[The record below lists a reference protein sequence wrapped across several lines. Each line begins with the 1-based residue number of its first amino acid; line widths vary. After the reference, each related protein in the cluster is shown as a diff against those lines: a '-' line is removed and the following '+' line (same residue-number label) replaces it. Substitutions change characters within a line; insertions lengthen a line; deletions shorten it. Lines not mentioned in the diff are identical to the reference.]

1 VLRPRADQLQQT
13 VAELRRVTPRG
24 MGRSYGDASL
34 GVDGSIVL
42 VTDDC
47 QRVLALDRQTG
58 KITAEA
64 GVSLQAIIDAVLPH
78 GWFLPV
84 TPGTRFVSL
93 GGAIAGNVHGKNH
106 HSRGAI
112 EKHIDALSIVTE
124 SGPVTCS
131 PSEKDDL
138 FRATLGGFGM
148 TGVVESASLQL
159 LPVETAW
166 IETLN
171 IKASDLDTLLATLA
185 KHEPDYEYSITW
197 IDTTTGGR
205 SLGRGVV
212 MLGRHAAKSSLPAAL
227 QQDPLAHH
235 WKPARSVPSFGGW
248 AINHMTTR
256 CLNLAFYHSKRR
268 APRHGLSPIES
279 YFYPLDAIRNWN
291 VLYGKQGFLQYQL
304 VLPDAGDARTGIRRV
319 LELLVKRRVGS
330 FVSGLKRMRADE
342 NLLPFGME
350 GYTFGIDFG
359 FNYAGIK
366 DVMNELDR
374 IVMDYGGRV
383 CLSKDSRLTPETFR
397 QMYPELGRWREAVQ
411 KYVPSG
417 RFTSRLAERLRLL
430 EP

>member
-1 VLRPRADQLQQT
+1 MLHPRPDQLQQSI
-13 VAELRRVTPRG
+13 AALRQVTPRG

-34 GVDGSIVL
+34 GTDGSIVL
-42 VTDDC
+42 VTDHC
-47 QRVLALDRQTG
+47 QQVIALDPHAGT
-58 KITAEA
+58 ITAEA

-112 EKHIDALSIVTE
+112 EKHVQSLNIVTE
-124 SGPVTCS
+124 NGPVICS
-131 PSEKDDL
+131 PSDSEAL

-148 TGVVESASLQL
+148 TGVVQSATLQL

-171 IKASDLDTLLATLA
+171 VKASNLDTLLGTLA
-185 KHEPDYEYSITW
+185 EHEPDYEYSITW
-197 IDTTTGGR
+197 IDTTTGGK

-212 MLGRHAAKSSLPAAL
+212 MLGRHAPKSSLPAAL
-227 QQDPLAHH
+227 QQDPLVHR
-235 WKPARSVPSFGGW
+235 WKRAWSVPSFGGW
-248 AINHMTTR
+248 AINHVTTR

-268 APRHGLSPIES
+268 APRQGLAPIES

-291 VLYGKQGFLQYQL
+291 VLYGRQGFLQYQL
-304 VLPDAGDARTGIRRV
+304 VLPDAGDARNGIRKI
-319 LELLVKRRVGS
+319 LELLVRRRVGS

-374 IVMDYGGRV
+374 IVMDHGGRV

-397 QMYPELGRWREAVQ
+397 QMYPEFGRWREVVQ
-411 KYVPSG
+411 NYAPSG
-417 RFTSRLAERLRLL
+417 RFTSRLADRLRLHQ
-430 EP
+430 P